1 MPKLLVENT
10 QPRIHNLGGHCT
22 LMPGINEVEE
32 AAWKE
37 ALKIE
42 LVRDLVRLGVL
53 KPQAPAA
60 PVAGAQGLAAMKVPE
75 AIATVKKT
83 VDKDLLEK
91 WYADEQRKG
100 VLEAIEEQLEEITPA
115 KPQAPA
121 APVAGA
127 QG

>member
-1 MPKLLVENT
+1 MSKLLVDNT
-10 QPRIHNLGGHCT
+10 EARIHNLGGHCI
-22 LMPGINEVEE
+22 LLPGINEVDE

-42 LVRDLVRLGVL
+42 LVRDFVRLGLL

-60 PVAGAQGLAAMKVPE
+60 GTQDAAGLAAMKAPE

-100 VLEAIEEQLEEITPA
+100 VLEVIEAQLEEIAPA

-121 APVAGA
+121 AGT
-127 QG
+127 QE